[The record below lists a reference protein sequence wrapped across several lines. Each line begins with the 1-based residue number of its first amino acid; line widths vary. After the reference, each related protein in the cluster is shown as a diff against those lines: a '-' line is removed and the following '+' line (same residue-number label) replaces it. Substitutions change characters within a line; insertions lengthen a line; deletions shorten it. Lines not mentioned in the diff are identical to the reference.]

1 MFHIP
6 RRCSSLGA
14 NPKVGFF
21 KPPIHDR
28 KSNGCRDDHQRS
40 EKCLAAHSVGHS
52 FGVPLG
58 PKGGLLISPV
68 RKVEKCAQRVGQV
81 GHPQGYDLP
90 KMAAIL
96 GQVRSFLV
104 AMPFLRAFT
113 DKMLLFVIHNQV
125 CGWDQ
130 RSCVPPSLKQ
140 EVLEVHQLVS
150 QWGGRPFEGRCQVR
164 HLASDSSDLAW
175 AGLDLGTGLAVQDFW
190 RAKSDLHINVK
201 ELDAAVSTVKS
212 LAHPGDRVHLR
223 VDNSV
228 AFSYLRKGGGRLPHL
243 NALMRDLWVWCMG
256 RGITL
261 EPQLVKSAEQ
271 EADGLSRPLQDRGD
285 YGLDPVLCHQ
295 LFLRFS
301 PVVRPKIDMF
311 ASPGNSQLPE
321 FCARTPHWGAT
332 LVDALHCSLNRVQS
346 CYANPPWPIIHPW
359 LNRLRENPTLT
370 CLMVVPYWD
379 STVWWLLKLHV
390 LHTPWVVVQPFHGMF
405 RDCWGHSMPPP
416 RWPLLCTVLSGAAF
430 REGKFRMR
438 GSRLTWGS

>member
-1 MFHIP
+1 MIE
-6 RRCSSLGA
+6 SLIAAGMTI
-14 NPKVGFF
+14 N
-21 KPPIHDR
+21 DR
-28 KSNGCRDDHQRS
+28 KSVLQPTQLVTHLGFLLDLKVGCLSVPS
-40 EKCLAAHSVGHS
+40 EKLRS
-52 FGVPLG
+52 
-58 PKGGLLISPV
+58 V
-68 RKVEKCAQRVGQV
+68 RKELGKLVTHKDMSCR
-81 GHPQGYDLP
+81 

-113 DKMLLFVIHNQV
+113 DKMLLFVKRNQV

-140 EVLEVHQLVS
+140 EVLEVHQLMS

-256 RGITL
+256 RGISL

-285 YGLDPVLCHQ
+285 YGLDPVLCRQ
-295 LFLRFS
+295 LFLQFH
-301 PVVRPKIDMF
+301 PAVRPRIDMF

-321 FCARTPHWGAT
+321 FCARTPHWGAK
-332 LVDALHCSLNRVQS
+332 LVDALHCPLNGVQS
-346 CYANPPWPIIHPW
+346 CYANPPWPIIHQW

-370 CLMVVPYWD
+370 CLMVVPYWV
-379 STVWWLLKLHV
+379 SAVWWPLLLKLHV
-390 LHTPWVVVQPFHGMF
+390 PHTPFVVVPPFHGMF

-438 GSRLTWGS
+438 ESRLTWIS